1 MGVLSVD
8 IDAPQI
14 YCTTDSLG
22 WRPVGLNAIRD
33 PCTKKQHKVCTGYIV
48 GEAQAPQ
55 AGAPAEAPSARQSV
69 SLVAK
74 SGSGKSNHNGEGSG
88 SWSVL
93 IGGANAFAS
102 STSDGTGDQAVPLIW
117 SCSAPSSLPETV
129 THCHRRSLPAPS
141 LKAYAIVLCLCT
153 CTCSCS
159 AVSFCLSEFH
169 VVITP
174 CGSFMPQ
181 AWGWHHTAGRLSQPN
196 EH

>member
-14 YCTTDSLG
+14 YCTTDSFG
-22 WRPVGLNAIRD
+22 WKPVGLNTFRD
-33 PCTKKQHKVCTGYIV
+33 TFTKKKHKVCMDYIA

-55 AGAPAEAPSARQSV
+55 AGAPAQAPSAKESV

-102 STSDGTGDQAVPLIW
+102 STTDGTGDHA
-117 SCSAPSSLPETV
+117 APF
-129 THCHRRSLPAPS
+129 
-141 LKAYAIVLCLCT
+141 I
-153 CTCSCS
+153 
-159 AVSFCLSEFH
+159 
-169 VVITP
+169 
-174 CGSFMPQ
+174 
-181 AWGWHHTAGRLSQPN
+181 
-196 EH
+196 